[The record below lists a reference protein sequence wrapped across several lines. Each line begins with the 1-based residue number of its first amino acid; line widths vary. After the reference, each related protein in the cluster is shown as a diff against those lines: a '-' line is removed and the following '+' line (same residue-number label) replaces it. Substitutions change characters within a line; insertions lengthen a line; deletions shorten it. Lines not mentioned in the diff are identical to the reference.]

1 MYLDLSALKTKLGY
15 RSRFKNVPFLVTS
28 VHYNSKETKLGI
40 NQPGRV
46 GKNNFKQILDA
57 ALGLR

>member
-15 RSRFKNVPFLVTS
+15 RSRFRNEPLLVTS
-28 VHYNSKETKLGI
+28 VRYNSKETKLGI

-46 GKNNFKQILDA
+46 GNNNFKQTLDA
-57 ALGLR
+57 ALGLG